1 METEKEKIEKD
12 KEIDDKDNK
21 VENTNEK
28 DTGVEEKETV
38 EDSPMDTD
46 AIAEKE
52 EKVKP
57 TVSESPKPK
66 KTPAIFG

>member
-12 KEIDDKDNK
+12 KEIDHKDDKI
-21 VENTNEK
+21 ENTNEK
-28 DTGVEEKETV
+28 DTRVEEKEIV

-46 AIAEKE
+46 AVAEKE
-52 EKVKP
+52 ENVKP

-66 KTPAIFG
+66 KTPAMFG